1 MPTTTATTGKDA
13 AEAVEAG
20 SACET
25 EAESATDAE
34 VLEEV
39 SVVDSLSEAVLSATS
54 EATEEVW
61 LSETVEEAFC

>member
-1 MPTTTATTGKDA
+1 M
-13 AEAVEAG
+13 EAG

-25 EAESATDAE
+25 EAESADAE
-34 VLEEV
+34 VLEAL
-39 SVVDSLSEAVLSATS
+39 SAGASLSEEVLSATS